1 MKDSTKNRILDV
13 SMRLFGAHG
22 LDRTRVEDIVEQARI
37 SRATFYN
44 YFCSKDEVFFC
55 LIETELNTIQRKIDT
70 ALEQEEDPFAKIKIY
85 FFQMILGSREIMRLL
100 NIRHDEIESL
110 PQVPRKLMESGL
122 KSGLKTVSEILD
134 YGVRRGAFTVSN
146 PELTAHVI
154 LSALDIFVNP
164 FKLGSIEL
172 ETAEEQLDRVLDV
185 ILFGFA
191 KRRGAS
197 AAAERN
203 GDSPTLL
210 KLN

>member
-1 MKDSTKNRILDV
+1 MRDSTKDRILDV
-13 SMRLFGAHG
+13 SVRLFGAHG
-22 LDRTRVEDIVEQARI
+22 LDKTRVEDIVEQARI

-44 YFCSKDEVFFC
+44 YFHSKDEVFFY
-55 LIETELNTIQRKIDT
+55 LIETELDTIQRKIDT
-70 ALEQEEDPFAKIKIY
+70 ALEQEEDPFGKIKIY

-122 KSGLKTVSEILD
+122 KSGLKTVTEILD
-134 YGVRRGAFTVSN
+134 YGARRGVFTVSN

-185 ILFGFA
+185 ILFGLTNP
-191 KRRGAS
+191 
-197 AAAERN
+197 AAPQRPPRETEIA
-203 GDSPTLL
+203 PPY
-210 KLN
+210 